1 LPLLT
6 LADKVIPAVL
16 LGYLSLI
23 AIFAKTAAIFE
34 GSAVFEDSG
43 AFSKETAVVSY

>member
-1 LPLLT
+1 LPLTLLT

-23 AIFAKTAAIFE
+23 AIFAKMAANFE
-34 GSAVFEDSG
+34 GSAVFEAGLFQRRQRS
-43 AFSKETAVVSY
+43 

>member
-1 LPLLT
+1 LPLTLLT
-6 LADKVIPAVL
+6 LADKVIPATL

-34 GSAVFEDSG
+34 GSAVFE
-43 AFSKETAVVSY
+43 AVPRSAAE